1 MQTSLPEAALGEIR
15 ISNCQLLDKKKA
27 RLFLPRT
34 CCSSSSS
41 VDWRDAHR
49 QFIIISLF
57 VAPAAAAD
65 GLPFSCVE
73 NNQNVYRSSS
83 FWVPKYPTGFLLSS
97 LLVCCRDFFGLK
109 LCVALIDELIFWL
122 LFLLI
127 YFDQRRTSSSSF
139 LFFSFLSLGCW
150 GERWERKT

>member
-1 MQTSLPEAALGEIR
+1 LPEAALGEIR
-15 ISNCQLLDKKKA
+15 ISNCQLLDNK
-27 RLFLPRT
+27 LGEVIPPRT
-34 CCSSSSS
+34 CSSSSSS

-83 FWVPKYPTGFLLSS
+83 FFLLLFGFQNIQLVFSS
-97 LLVCCRDFFGLK
+97 GLL
-109 LCVALIDELIFWL
+109 
-122 LFLLI
+122 
-127 YFDQRRTSSSSF
+127 S
-139 LFFSFLSLGCW
+139 
-150 GERWERKT
+150 

>member
-34 CCSSSSS
+34 CSSSSLT

-83 FWVPKYPTGFLLSS
+83 FGFQNIQLVFFSP

-109 LCVALIDELIFWL
+109 LCVALIDELIF
-122 LFLLI
+122 
-127 YFDQRRTSSSSF
+127 
-139 LFFSFLSLGCW
+139 
-150 GERWERKT
+150 